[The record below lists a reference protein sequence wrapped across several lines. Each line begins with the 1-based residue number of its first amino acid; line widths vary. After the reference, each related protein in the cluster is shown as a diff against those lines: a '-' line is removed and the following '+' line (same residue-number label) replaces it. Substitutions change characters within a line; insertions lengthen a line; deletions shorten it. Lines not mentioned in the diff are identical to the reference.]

1 MVRTGEKAAQK
12 GHVKPRSRVE
22 SMQQLIEQRKDGT
35 VSDTEL
41 LQVMA
46 DFLDMGHVENIV
58 AMYKQEPRY
67 YEWTGKLLTDERFAV
82 RLGVAVLFEYLVAER
97 PGEVA
102 LAVPSLVRQLE
113 NSESW
118 VRGEALNVLGIIG
131 GEKVMAVVN
140 KMTGDPDDQ
149 VVEIARD
156 ILLQAGRG
164 Y

>member
-1 MVRTGEKAAQK
+1 
-12 GHVKPRSRVE
+12 
-22 SMQQLIEQRKDGT
+22 MQQAIDRRENGA
-35 VSDTEL
+35 VSDEEL

-46 DFLDMGHVENIV
+46 DFLEMGHVENIV

-67 YEWTGKLLTDERFAV
+67 YDWTGRLLTDERFAV

-97 PGEVA
+97 PDDVA

-113 NSESW
+113 NPESW

-131 GEKVMAVVN
+131 SKEAMARVE
-140 KMTGDPDDQ
+140 KMTGDPDGQ
-149 VVEIARD
+149 VAEVARD

-164 Y
+164 C

>member
-1 MVRTGEKAAQK
+1 MVRTGESAALK
-12 GHVKPRSRVE
+12 RDVKPRGSVE
-22 SMQQLIEQRKDGT
+22 SMQQVIDKQKNGT
-35 VSDTEL
+35 VSDAEL

-46 DFLDMGHVENIV
+46 DFLEMGHVENIV

-67 YEWTGKLLTDERFAV
+67 YEWTGELLTDERFAV

-113 NSESW
+113 NPESW

-131 GEKVMAVVN
+131 GEKAMAMVE

-156 ILLQAGRG
+156 ILLQAGLG
-164 Y
+164 